1 MVGNYLDE
9 LGDSTYTIRKA
20 IQEDKETEKLTDQI
34 IVFKLQDLSWLKM
47 YSEKE
52 GERGSERVNS

>member
-20 IQEDKETEKLTDQI
+20 IQEDKETEKLKDQI
-34 IVFKLQDLSWLKM
+34 IVYKLQDL
-47 YSEKE
+47 
-52 GERGSERVNS
+52 N